1 LGFLAALVI
10 LQLRGKVH
18 EALGMLT
25 SLREREIPCKEDFD
39 ELMKNQVT
47 HNCTVEAQVMLALF
61 LLLHHVTHHA
71 FFEDYYAKNFAP
83 RCHQPLASTFSYG

>member
-39 ELMKNQVT
+39 EFMKNKVT

-71 FFEDYYAKNFAP
+71 FFEDYYANNFAP
-83 RCHQPLASTFSYG
+83 RCYQPLASTFSCG